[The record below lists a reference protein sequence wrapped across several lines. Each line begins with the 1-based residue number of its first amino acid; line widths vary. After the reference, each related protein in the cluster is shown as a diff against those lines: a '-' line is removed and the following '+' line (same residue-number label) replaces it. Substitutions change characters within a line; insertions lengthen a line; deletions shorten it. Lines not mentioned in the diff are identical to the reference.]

1 MMDLNPKNARMLSML
16 GQRGSIFGVALP
28 EIANEQNEL
37 MVLTADLALLSGL
50 GKFQSQHPD
59 KLLNLGIAEQN
70 MLGVASG
77 LAKEGCCVFVTT
89 YATFLTMRAYEQI
102 RNNLGYMKFNVKV
115 VGASAGVVMGMSGNT
130 HYAIED
136 LAIMR
141 VVPNM
146 TVLSPA
152 DAGEALK
159 MAHAVCDLD
168 GPVYIRLTGGLN
180 CPVVHKEEYDF
191 KIGRAN
197 VLREGRDLAMV
208 ATGTMVSECL
218 KAAELLAAKG
228 LVDSTVVNMHTIKP
242 LDTTALDQIF
252 ATHRAVVT
260 VEEHSRL
267 GGLGGSVAEYKSG
280 LKSSPPM
287 LIIGLPDAFPRAD
300 EQSFLLEQAGLT
312 APHLAES
319 AEHFFNK
326 VT

>member
-1 MMDLNPKNARMLSML
+1 MMEINPKNARLLSML

-28 EIANEQNEL
+28 EIAGERDEL

-50 GKFQSQHPD
+50 GKFQTQHPD

-77 LAKEGCCVFVTT
+77 LAKEGGCVFVTT

-102 RNNLGYMKFNVKV
+102 RDNLGYMKFNVKL
-115 VGASAGVVMGMSGNT
+115 VGASAGTAMGMSGNT

-136 LAIMR
+136 LTLMR
-141 VVPNM
+141 VIPNM

-159 MAHAVCDLD
+159 MAYAVCDLD

-180 CPVVHKEEYDF
+180 CPVVHKKEYEF
-191 KIGRAN
+191 KIGRAE
-197 VLREGRDLAMV
+197 LLTEGGDLALI
-208 ATGTMVSECL
+208 AAGTMVAEGL
-218 KAAELLAAKG
+218 KAAELLKERG
-228 LVDSTVVNMHTIKP
+228 LEVTVVNMATIKP
-242 LDTTALDQIF
+242 LDADTLNRVF
-252 ATHRAVVT
+252 AAHKAVVT

-267 GGLGGSVAEYKSG
+267 GGLGGAVAEYKSA

-287 LIIGLPDAFPRAD
+287 LMLGLPDAFTRAD
-300 EQSFLLEQAGLT
+300 EQPFLLEQAGLT
-312 APHLAES
+312 APRLADSVEK
-319 AEHFFNK
+319 FFNEVK
-326 VT
+326 